1 MYLSV
6 IIPTRNRA
14 KYLYKALESITKQ
27 NFPKEEFEVIV
38 VDNGST
44 DNTKEVVNSFQNKLK
59 NLKYF
64 YEKTPGLHVGRHK
77 GLKESTADILV
88 YADDDIEAFPTWL
101 EGINESFEDPSV
113 ALVGGNNLPNY
124 EVPPPQW
131 VELLWGNT
139 PLGQANGMY
148 SVLDFGNKIHEIY
161 PHFVWG
167 CNFSIRKE
175 VLIRVG
181 GFHPDGMPDE
191 FLRYRG
197 DGESAVSG
205 EILRSG
211 QKTVFN
217 PKASVYH
224 LVPAKRM
231 TFDYIFKRGYIQ
243 GISDSYSSIRQ
254 KHKVDPRRTIRTSI
268 LRQIHHLRMQVNGL
282 ISTGMRPHDQFRL
295 GWFKGYL
302 YHQHEVSNDERLL
315 EWVVRE
321 NYFGENGEIPI

>member
-1 MYLSV
+1 MVQTYPS
-6 IIPTRNRA
+6 ND
-14 KYLYKALESITKQ
+14 
-27 NFPKEEFEVIV
+27 FEIIV

-44 DNTKEVVNSFQNKLK
+44 DGTKNIIESYKKILPH
-59 NLKYF
+59 LIYA
-64 YEKTPGLHVGRHK
+64 YEPNPGLHIGRHT
-77 GLKESTADILV
+77 GLEISLGNILV

-101 EGINESFEDPSV
+101 EGIAESFEDTSV

-124 EVPPPQW
+124 EVPPPPW
-131 VELLWGNT
+131 VELLWGDT
-139 PLGQANGMY
+139 PLGRANGMY

-175 VLIRVG
+175 VLLKVG

-191 FLRYRG
+191 LLRYRG

-205 EILRSG
+205 EILKTG
-211 QKTVFN
+211 KKTVFN

-224 LVPAKRM
+224 FVPAKRM

-254 KHKVDPRRTIRTSI
+254 KHKVNPKMTIRTSI
-268 LRQIHHLRMQVNGL
+268 LSRIHYLRMRVNGL
-282 ISTGMRPHDQFRL
+282 ISTSMRPHDQFRL

-302 YHQHEVSNDERLL
+302 YHQHEVLNDEKLL
-315 EWVVRE
+315 EWVLRE
-321 NYFGENGEIPI
+321 NYFGESGEIPK